1 MEVWHINTDEPRV
14 LDYNDDIVD
23 PAERNSDFNQPLF
36 DSSTVFRSSDHDP
49 VLIGLDLDESP
60 RTLKMEALDRLTAIG
75 PTGSWWTD
83 FRIQVAAY
91 WLEASLSA
99 NLWED
104 ESSLVPR
111 IGQHVFRF
119 EEYAAR
125 TLHRLEDA
133 PNGVGDE
140 VVAVLELM
148 VAADFA
154 LAEGEIAEAIAND
167 GDQRRIDRAIQ
178 RLNQGVYYWEQ
189 GRYRR
194 AIQYFRWSWREADK
208 ATAGQAHSAI

>member
-1 MEVWHINTDEPRV
+1 M
-14 LDYNDDIVD
+14 
-23 PAERNSDFNQPLF
+23 
-36 DSSTVFRSSDHDP
+36 FRSSDHDP

-60 RTLKMEALDRLTAIG
+60 RTLKMEALDRLRAIG

-83 FRIQVAAY
+83 VWIQVAAY
-91 WLEASLSA
+91 WLEAALSPY
-99 NLWED
+99 LWED

-125 TLHRLEDA
+125 TLDRLQNA

-140 VVAVLELM
+140 VIAVLELM

-154 LAEGEIAEAIAND
+154 LAEGEIAEAIANG
-167 GDQRRIDRAIQ
+167 GDQGRIDQAIQ
-178 RLNQGVYYWEQ
+178 RLDQGVYYWEH

-194 AIQYFRWSWREADK
+194 AIRYFRWSWREADK
-208 ATAGQAHSAI
+208 ATARHSHSAV